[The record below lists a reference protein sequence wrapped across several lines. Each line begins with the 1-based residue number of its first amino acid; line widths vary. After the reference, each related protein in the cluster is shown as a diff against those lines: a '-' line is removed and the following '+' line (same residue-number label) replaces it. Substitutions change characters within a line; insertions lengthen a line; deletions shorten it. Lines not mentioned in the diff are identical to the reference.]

1 MDNSSILV
9 HEATIDAA
17 GAARLLQGEEVRRF
31 SVQRV
36 LGRLETDRLRGLDLV
51 FVPHWYCRFRAV
63 LEGPRAVLVA
73 PAVWTMVEALTG
85 NVLRLPG
92 EPPLATRDLAA
103 LAPAMA
109 VPPSLDR
116 DVAVAKAHA
125 DLRWDLRARGR
136 QRLAPREL
144 ELAEVQLAHVPFW
157 LGYYAGRGGQLRAR
171 AVHGVEARIQDG
183 RLTEEILRAL
193 DTLAPPP
200 RPL

>member
-1 MDNSSILV
+1 MDNRSILI

-17 GAARLLQGEEVRRF
+17 GAARLLHGEEVGRF
-31 SVQRV
+31 SVQRL

-51 FVPHWYCRFRAV
+51 FVPHWYCSFRAV
-63 LEGPRAVLVA
+63 LEGPRARLVA
-73 PAVWTMVEALTG
+73 PAIWTMVEALTG

-92 EPPLATRDLAA
+92 EPPLVTRDLAA
-103 LAPAMA
+103 LAPAVA
-109 VPPSLDR
+109 VPPGMDR
-116 DVAVAKAHA
+116 DAAVTKARE

-144 ELAEVQLAHVPFW
+144 EVAEVQLAQVPFW

-183 RLTEEILRAL
+183 RLTEEVLRAL
-193 DTLAPPP
+193 DTLTAPPSH
-200 RPL
+200 L